1 MLILIKY
8 NTNTPIVWLLTVYYS
23 TFQVLV
29 IVIIFLNKSMQHHT
43 IIINHLKAENVSFNL
58 NRENPTKNKS
68 RTQKIRKS
76 YSPASLIIITKTFV
90 VNS

>member
-29 IVIIFLNKSMQHHT
+29 IVIVYL
-43 IIINHLKAENVSFNL
+43 
-58 NRENPTKNKS
+58 
-68 RTQKIRKS
+68 TQKHAASHHNYHSLKS
-76 YSPASLIIITKTFV
+76 
-90 VNS
+90 